1 MRAFFDSNV
10 AVYALASDDPLRGP
24 VAQRLLAQPAPG
36 WTWVLSTQVLMETYN
51 VLTKK
56 KHAGPAQAL
65 AAVSLLSRFEVLA
78 PSAQAVLSAL
88 RLADQHGLQVCD
100 ALIVQAALEGGCDRL
115 YSEDFQSGRRF
126 GALEVVNPFVL
137 PSQVLSAPPP
147 LACPPPPPTRSAPN
161 AGKSR
166 KTKPSSPA
174 R

>member
-24 VAQRLLAQPAPG
+24 VAQRLLAHKAPD

-56 KHAGPAQAL
+56 KRAAPAQAL
-65 AAVSLLSRFEVLA
+65 NAVRLLSRFEVVA
-78 PSAQAVLSAL
+78 PSPLAVLSAIEL
-88 RLADQHGLQVCD
+88 GGQHGLNVWD
-100 ALIVQAALEGGCDRL
+100 SLIVQAALDSGCERL
-115 YSEDFQSGRRF
+115 YSEDFQTGRRF
-126 GALEVVNPFVL
+126 GALEVVNPFV
-137 PSQVLSAPPP
+137 SQAALTAP
-147 LACPPPPPTRSAPN
+147 PPPPPTRSAPS